1 MQHIDSSDFSEL
13 QKEIIQMRVEGSSLS
28 QIIQRFNTKY
38 GATKGKLTKQ
48 ALIHCLEKSAIA
60 LKWDKGMKGEVIT
73 TSLAPILPF
82 LKPQL
87 ARYAASRR
95 ANDDFTINEKVITKQ
110 EIINTI
116 NDKLK
121 NNEKW
126 KYLCIRESYPDYPT
140 FCKEVLVNAHNDCRF
155 LGRLPVY
162 FVENYPPSVFD

>member
-1 MQHIDSSDFSEL
+1 MYAKKISIKNDILYNVVSWVSYHLNGLIPPSLFSLKLLYKKHLIYKRALFCEKKWKWYEAILRPLFGSLKLMQHIDSSDFSEL

-82 LKPQL
+82 LK
-87 ARYAASRR
+87 RKS
-95 ANDDFTINEKVITKQ
+95 FKVT
-110 EIINTI
+110 
-116 NDKLK
+116 
-121 NNEKW
+121 
-126 KYLCIRESYPDYPT
+126 
-140 FCKEVLVNAHNDCRF
+140 
-155 LGRLPVY
+155 
-162 FVENYPPSVFD
+162 